1 MKVLVIGGRGVIG
14 SAVVAL
20 LSTQH
25 QVLVGGRNGGEVR
38 VDMTDPAS
46 IEAMYQAHPDLD
58 AVVVTAGHVPFK
70 PLQQLGEDDWQAGLN
85 DKLLGQV
92 RLVQIGAR
100 HLQPGAVFVLTSG
113 LLEREH
119 IRGGSCASV
128 VNAGLAAFVRSAA
141 LELWG
146 QARVNL
152 VSPGVVA
159 GDERGA
165 AAFAGFMPVSSAQIA
180 QSYLRALTQPLSG
193 KVLEVFPEVTR

>member
-25 QVLVGGRNGGEVR
+25 EVLVGGRHGAEVR

-70 PLQQLGEDDWQAGLN
+70 PLQQLSEDDWQSGLH
-85 DKLLGQV
+85 DKLMGQV

-100 HLQPGAVFVLTSG
+100 HLQPG
-113 LLEREH
+113 RY
-119 IRGGSCASV
+119 SCSLPACWSASIS
-128 VNAGLAAFVRSAA
+128 LAA
-141 LELWG
+141 
-146 QARVNL
+146 
-152 VSPGVVA
+152 VA
-159 GDERGA
+159 PA
-165 AAFAGFMPVSSAQIA
+165 WSMPVW
-180 QSYLRALTQPLSG
+180 RPLCARRHRSCG
-193 KVLEVFPEVTR
+193 ARRG